1 VQIRNDTSRNPKRF
15 RTAAG
20 CSAKSETIFA
30 NRRDFLIYRSAK
42 SETTLPNRRGLQ
54 REIFANSRDF
64 LCRSDAPMHSE
75 EHTDSGVLQLYEY
88 FFGVEEA
95 VEPPAQSPFVPNR
108 ASADHRRAWAQN
120 HGFTWTNRTIV
131 IKSSRKAGE
140 EPHPCDCA
148 ADHPQNAAMRY
159 ECAYAPQCTNRPLQD
174 LAENPESG
182 PDLEVFYTE
191 GGKGFG
197 VRAGSDL
204 QAGSLICEYVG
215 EQLDSTQFAK
225 RRKAASSKLSKIYL
239 LKADEVVID
248 ASRRGNVSRFVNH
261 SCSPC
266 AKVQLWTV
274 PSTDGLSVRTAVGI
288 VAKHFIHKGSEITY
302 NYKFETF
309 EDAAETRCLC
319 GAPNCRLFLGRKLV

>member
-1 VQIRNDTSRNPKRF
+1 
-15 RTAAG
+15 
-20 CSAKSETIFA
+20 
-30 NRRDFLIYRSAK
+30 
-42 SETTLPNRRGLQ
+42 
-54 REIFANSRDF
+54 
-64 LCRSDAPMHSE
+64 MHSE
-75 EHTDSGVLQLYEY
+75 EYTDGGVLQLYED

-95 VEPPAQSPFVPNR
+95 VGPPARSPFVPNR
-108 ASADHRRAWAQN
+108 ASADHRRAWAKN
-120 HGFTWTNRTIV
+120 IHGFTWTNHTIV
-131 IKSSRKAGE
+131 VKSSRKAGE

-215 EQLDSTQFAK
+215 EQLDSKQFAK
-225 RRKAASSKLSKIYL
+225 RRTAASSKLSNIYL
-239 LKADEVVID
+239 LRAGEVVID

-302 NYKFETF
+302 DYKFETF